1 METRKYL
8 KKRLRELFFI
18 SVKNDIEK
26 WTGYSDYYSPT
37 YDNNY
42 YLVIDNDEHM
52 LRISNND
59 NKKKISKFRY
69 GIFIIDFKV
78 WYYVLKLK
86 KHFKQKEEDLKNSRD
101 INFFKNSIYVIEKT
115 YVKEVRKE
123 KLENLK

>member
-1 METRKYL
+1 M
-8 KKRLRELFFI
+8 FFI

-37 YDNNY
+37 YDDNY
-42 YLVIDNDEHM
+42 YLVIDNDTHT

-59 NKKKISKFRY
+59 NKKNISKFRY
-69 GIFIIDFKV
+69 GIFITDFKV

-86 KHFKQKEEDLKNSRD
+86 KHFNQLEKDRKNIND
-101 INFFKNSIYVIEKT
+101 INFLKSCVSSIEKK

-123 KLENLK
+123 KLEKLK